1 MPFVSGK
8 NVITKNSPNRQTHEK
23 TKMLPWMP
31 MIFVT
36 SGKNFGTMKPT
47 MHRSVKQSVA
57 QKFFR
62 FSGIISAIIMP
73 AGLRTALKTTNE

>member
-1 MPFVSGK
+1 MPLVSGK
-8 NVITKNSPNRQTHEK
+8 NMVTRNSPNRQTPEK

-36 SGKNFGTMKPT
+36 SGKNFGTMKLT
-47 MHRSVKQSVA
+47 MHKSVKQRVA
-57 QKFFR
+57 QKFFE

-73 AGLRTALKTTNE
+73 AGLRMALKTINE